1 MTTDFWAAIAAALNN
16 RSSLVWILAILALLT
31 WVAWHT
37 HETLLLIFLRL
48 VLGTGRF
55 LFVGLTQPKSHH
67 RAVTADAT

>member
-1 MTTDFWAAIAAALNN
+1 MNTDFWAAIAAALNN

-37 HETLLLIFLRL
+37 NETLLLIFLRV

-55 LFVGLTQPKSHH
+55 LT
-67 RAVTADAT
+67 